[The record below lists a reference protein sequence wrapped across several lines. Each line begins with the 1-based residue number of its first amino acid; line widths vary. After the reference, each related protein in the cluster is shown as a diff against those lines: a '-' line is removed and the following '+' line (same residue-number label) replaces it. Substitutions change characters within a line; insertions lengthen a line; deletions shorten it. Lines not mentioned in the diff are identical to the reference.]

1 MNKQKRDIKETFRR
15 YYRPLCL
22 HAIQYLRDMDLV
34 GDVVQNTREL
44 KKRKNNKNFENQADK
59 AIRKL
64 KDGAIKIYNFFFE

>member
-44 KKRKNNKNFENQADK
+44 KKEK
-59 AIRKL
+59 I
-64 KDGAIKIYNFFFE
+64 IKILKIKRIKL